1 MLIALVEYISQKVR
15 QQLRYNRTVSELSML
30 SDRDLQDLNINRC
43 DIERIAR
50 DSVVFKVS

>member
-15 QQLRYNRTVSELSML
+15 QQFRYNRTVSELSML
-30 SDRDLQDLNINRC
+30 SDRDLQDLNISRC